1 MIARDELEKLA
12 TWEPD
17 QYRFDAALTGVQ
29 DFIMAVFADPTLLE
43 RMPKG
48 GTEETRVVFVGEGVP
63 PVDLAAYAGKTVY
76 VHRLSP
82 EASAEL
88 LARHGAAVD

>member
-1 MIARDELEKLA
+1 MIAKEELEKLA
-12 TWEPD
+12 NWEPD
-17 QYRFDAALTGVQ
+17 PLAFDVALTGAQ
-29 DFIMAVFADPTLLE
+29 DFIMAVFADPALLE

-63 PVDLAAYAGKTVY
+63 PIDLAAYAGKTVY

-88 LARHGAAVD
+88 LARHGAAGD